1 MYIKKFMDMLHIN
14 DICFKK
20 SIGVET
26 FNPIKYSKLYR
37 STWNNWK

>member
-1 MYIKKFMDMLHIN
+1 MDMLHIN

-26 FNPIKYSKLYR
+26 FNLHATLENIQNSR
-37 STWNNWK
+37 NTWNNWK